1 MTAMDFANLAQTL
14 LLAMTVAGLYA
25 AIASGLTL
33 EFGVTGIINF
43 AHGEFV
49 MLGAFTTYFLYV
61 HLGLNPVLG
70 MAVAGLAMAALSW
83 IVFDGFLARVL
94 RQDEHSQILATIGL
108 SIVLINVAM
117 IAWSPDS
124 RIMQTPDLLPP
135 LRLGSVTIPGNNL
148 VVLIVGAVLY
158 VGLFFFMRR
167 TRYGLLLRFASD
179 DPDLAVFA
187 GVNVWGMFRL
197 SFVVGGLTAGIAGG
211 LVATILYVNPL
222 VGSDLVIRA
231 FAIVAL
237 GGLGSIGGALV
248 GAAILSIAESL
259 TATFVPGGGSWGY
272 GVAFLII
279 VAVLVVRPTGLF
291 GSEQRA

>member
-1 MTAMDFANLAQTL
+1 MDPALLTQTL
-14 LLAMTVAGLYA
+14 LLAITVSGLYA

-49 MLGAFTTYFLYV
+49 MLGAFATYFLYAG
-61 HLGLNPVLG
+61 LGVPPLIG
-70 MAVAGLAMAALSW
+70 MIVAGILIAALSW
-83 IVFDGFLARVL
+83 LVFDTFLARVL
-94 RQDEHSQILATIGL
+94 RQDEHNQILATIGL
-108 SIVLINVAM
+108 SILIINLAM

-124 RIMQTPDLLPP
+124 RVMHAPELLPA

-148 VVLIVGAVLY
+148 AVLVVGALLY
-158 VGLFFFMRR
+158 GALIWFMRR
-167 TRYGLLLRFASD
+167 TRYGLLLRLASD
-179 DPDLAVFA
+179 DHELATFA
-187 GVNVWGMFRL
+187 GVDVWSMFRL
-197 SFVVGGLTAGIAGG
+197 AFVIGGFTAGIGGG
-211 LVATILYVNPL
+211 LVALILYVQPL
-222 VGSDLVIRA
+222 VGVDLVMRA

-248 GAAILSIAESL
+248 GAAILSIAESV

-279 VAVLVVRPTGLF
+279 VVVLVVRPTGLF

>member
-1 MTAMDFANLAQTL
+1 MDIASLAQTL
-14 LLAMTVAGLYA
+14 LLAITVAGLYA
-25 AIASGLTL
+25 AVASGLTL

-61 HLGLNPVLG
+61 SFGLHPMLG
-70 MAVAGLAMAALSW
+70 MAVAGIAMALLSW
-83 IVFDGFLARVL
+83 LVFDGFLARVL
-94 RQDEHSQILATIGL
+94 RQDEHNQILATLGL
-108 SIVLINVAM
+108 SIILINVAM
-117 IAWSPDS
+117 IVWSPNS
-124 RIMQTPDLLPP
+124 RIMPSPDLLPP
-135 LRLGSVTIPGNNL
+135 LRLGPVTIPGNNL
-148 VVLIVGAVLY
+148 AVLIVGAVLNA
-158 VGLFFFMRR
+158 GLFLFMRR

-187 GVNVWGMFRL
+187 GVDVWGMFRL

-211 LVATILYVNPL
+211 LVAMILYVNPL
-222 VGSDLVIRA
+222 VGADLVIRA

-248 GAAILSIAESL
+248 GAATLAIAESL

-272 GVAFLII
+272 GVAFLLL
-279 VAVLVVRPTGLF
+279 VLVLVVRPTGLF